1 MSLARQHYLRKTAAV
16 GVPTAAASP
25 IHANAYELQ
34 LIALADAKRALKQVQ
49 SVERKAEVKRRV
61 LPQFQAW
68 IDGILAAGKPGQDDV
83 LMTCMVWQI
92 DVGDYDT
99 ALKSA
104 AHALAHGLTLPDQ
117 YKRDVPTLVAE
128 EIAEQ
133 SLAALASSRQASLP
147 SLAEAARLTA
157 GRDMPDEV
165 RAKLHKALGLG
176 HLAMADLDS
185 AAPSRLDMEQAAHHL
200 QRAMQLH
207 PRIGVKKELERLQRA
222 LKA

>member
-16 GVPTAAASP
+16 ANPTAAASP
-25 IHANAYELQ
+25 IYANAYELQ

-61 LPQFQAW
+61 LPQFQDW
-68 IDGILAAGKPGQDDV
+68 IAGVLEAGKPGQDDV

-92 DVGDYDT
+92 DVGDFDA

-104 AHALAHGLTLPDQ
+104 AHALAHGLTLPDR
-117 YKRDVPTLVAE
+117 YKRDVSTLVAE

-133 SLAALASSRQASLP
+133 SLTALVSGRQVDLQ
-147 SLAEAARLTA
+147 SLAEADRLTA
-157 GRDMPDEV
+157 SRDMPDEV

-176 HLAMADLDS
+176 YLAAAALDS
-185 AAPSRLDMEQAAHHL
+185 AVPSRLDMERAEHHL
-200 QRAMQLH
+200 QRAIRLE
-207 PRIGVKKELERLQRA
+207 PRIGVKKELERLRRA
-222 LKA
+222 LKP